1 MKGMPRSSLRTLRR
15 RLYRVPSST
24 YNHASAR
31 NLERFG
37 ELTAAKAQP
46 AAILNVG
53 GGGRGLPDAITRA
66 AGPGGVVNIDITRD
80 PAVTCRADALR
91 LPFASGSFDGVLSTA
106 VLEHLPTPQT
116 AIDEMGRV
124 ARPGAL
130 LYIEAPFL
138 QGYHASPDDYHRFTS
153 SGLRHAFRAHHDV
166 EVGVCAG
173 PSSALT
179 WILRG
184 YLKGLLSGFS
194 RRRRLELLADF
205 VAGWLTAPVKFL
217 DRLVA
222 ERPAAEDFASAFYVL
237 ARAGAAEAESP
248 TPINETRE

>member
-1 MKGMPRSSLRTLRR
+1 MRAVRRSPLRALAR

-37 ELTAAKAQP
+37 KLAAAMAQP

-53 GGGRGLPDAITRA
+53 GGGRRLPRAISDA
-66 AGPGGVVNIDITRD
+66 AGPRGVVNLDIARHPT
-80 PAVTCRADALR
+80 VTCRADALR
-91 LPFASGSFDGVLSTA
+91 LPFASQSFDAVLSTA
-106 VLEHLPTPQT
+106 VLEHLPTPQI
-116 AIDEMGRV
+116 AIDEMARV
-124 ARPGAL
+124 ARPGAV
-130 LYIEAPFL
+130 LYIEVPFL

-184 YLKGLLSGFS
+184 YLKGLLSGFT
-194 RRRRLELLADF
+194 RRRRLELAADF
-205 VAGWLTAPVKFL
+205 VAAWLTVPIKFL

-222 ERPAAEDFASAFYVL
+222 ERPAAGDLASAFYVL
-237 ARAGAAEAESP
+237 ARAGAAPDPEP
-248 TPINETRE
+248 NDP

>member
-1 MKGMPRSSLRTLRR
+1 MKGMPRRPLRALAR

-37 ELTAAKAQP
+37 ELTAAMRQP

-53 GGGRGLPDAITRA
+53 GGGRGLPSAITRA
-66 AGPGGVVNIDITRD
+66 AGPGGVVNLDIARHPT
-80 PAVTCRADALR
+80 VTCQADALR
-91 LPFASGSFDGVLSTA
+91 LPFASGSFDGILSTA

-124 ARPGAL
+124 ARSGAV
-130 LYIEAPFL
+130 LYTEVPFL

-184 YLKGLLSGFS
+184 YLKGVLSGFT
-194 RRRRLELLADF
+194 RHRRLELAADF
-205 VAGWLTAPVKFL
+205 IAAWLTVPVKFL

-237 ARAGAAEAESP
+237 ARAGSAPDAP
-248 TPINETRE
+248 NDG